1 MFVRIELNQ
10 ALIRLGAGLLLLFAA
25 FAAQSAHA
33 QVVWEDFQGTQGI
46 LGTSNGDKLGPSYD
60 NNIGYAVA
68 DIAGLRTISA
78 TTSNATRTGTSATL
92 NYRAA
97 GGIAGGSVDAYA
109 TLCNSTNS
117 TTGTG
122 YDGAG
127 TGSACAND
135 AQGRVMYALIKFP
148 YSGTYNFAVSHD
160 DAVDLDLSTD
170 YSNTSYRTANY
181 DLPVG
186 DAASYTADE
195 NTYESLAGVFSTPS
209 SNACILMRMYWNN
222 NGGLNYLRLRWTR
235 PNASGGG
242 TTTEIVPAAYLFD
255 PGLAASSTGCTA
267 VTPPPATTSITLNKI
282 VAVPGRASSA
292 DQFTVAIRSTA
303 AVVVAQASTGGTGTG
318 LQASTGGW
326 LATAGT
332 TYQLNDSMVAG
343 STNTL
348 AAAYNATIVCTR
360 NGIAFTPGGASP
372 TWTVVPASNDVISCA
387 ITNTP
392 RTATLQLRKTWANA
406 VVGNTVQ
413 LPATTGF
420 VNNSTLFTSV
430 ANTANETDTAPSTT
444 TVYVGET
451 GTLTGENFTV
461 GSPSTYTGALAC
473 SAGTLASTNGK
484 IANTLTIP
492 VASAGTTITCTWTNT
507 YIAPLGFAKS
517 SAVISDPISASN
529 PKAIPGAVVEYC
541 ILITNTA
548 TPSTTSLTITDPLPS
563 NVTYVA
569 GSMKS
574 GTSCVGAT
582 TVEDDN
588 NIGADESDPHGM
600 SVSGSTV
607 TGILGSMATSTSFAM
622 VFRATVN

>member
-1 MFVRIELNQ
+1 MIVRIELNQ
-10 ALIRLGAGLLLLFAA
+10 ALIRLVTGFLLLLLICV
-25 FAAQSAHA
+25 AQSAQA

-46 LGTSNGDKLGPSYD
+46 LGTSNGDKAGPSYD

-78 TTSNATRTGTSATL
+78 TTSNATRTGTSTTMD
-92 NYRAA
+92 YRAA
-97 GGIAGGSVDAYA
+97 GGVAGGSVDAYA
-109 TLCNSTNS
+109 TLCNSTNA
-117 TTGTG
+117 TAGTG

-135 AQGRVMYALIKFP
+135 VQGRVMYALIKFP

-209 SNACILMRMYWNN
+209 SNACILLRMYWNN

-242 TTTEIVPAAYLFD
+242 TTTEIVPAAYLFN
-255 PGLAASSTGCTA
+255 PGLAASSTGCTS
-267 VTPPPATTSITLNKI
+267 VSPPPATTSITLNKI
-282 VAVPGRASSA
+282 VAAPGRASSA
-292 DQFTVAIRSTA
+292 DQFTVAIRNTS
-303 AVVVAQASTGGTGTG
+303 AVVQATASTGGTGTG

-332 TYQLNDSMVAG
+332 TYQLNDAMVAG

-348 AAAYNATIVCTR
+348 TAAYNATIACTR
-360 NGIAFTPGGASP
+360 NGVAFTPGGASP
-372 TWTVVPASNDVISCA
+372 TWTVVPAASDVISCA

-392 RTATLQLRKTWANA
+392 KTAILRLRKTW
-406 VVGNTVQ
+406 VGAIVNDTVQ
-413 LPATTGF
+413 LPASTGF
-420 VNNSTLFTSV
+420 TNNTALFTSV
-430 ANTANETDTAPSTT
+430 ANTANETDTSGNST
-444 TVYVGET
+444 VFVGET
-451 GTLTGENFTV
+451 GTLAGETFTV
-461 GSPSTYTGALAC
+461 GTSSAYASALSC
-473 SAGTLASTNGK
+473 SAGTLSGTNGK
-484 IANTLTIP
+484 TSNTLTIP
-492 VASAGTTITCTWTNT
+492 VSSAGGTITCTWNNT
-507 YIAPLGFAKS
+507 YATPLSFTKS
-517 SAVISDPISASN
+517 STIINDPIN
-529 PKAIPGAVVEYC
+529 LTTRPKAIPGATVEYC
-541 ILITNTA
+541 ILITNSS
-548 TPSTTSLTITDPLPS
+548 TPSTTSLTILDPLPAD
-563 NVTYVA
+563 VTYIA

-574 GTSCVGAT
+574 GTSCAGAT

-588 NIGADESDPHGM
+588 NSGTDESDPFGM
-600 SVSGSTV
+600 SVSGTTISGTAASLAV
-607 TGILGSMATSTSFAM
+607 SANFAM
-622 VFRATVN
+622 MFRVTIN